1 MKYDRIYSIR
11 KGEYFAD
18 ALQHA
23 GKTCIPTN
31 CIINKLLPGLGA
43 THCELTA
50 PRKSIIIE
58 PNVPVIESKAKQH
71 KHTLAVYK
79 GVSTRQVADF
89 LEANRT
95 KHYKLLTTPEGFT
108 KIKEAM
114 QMTDIGMYEECFI
127 LFDECEKLV
136 QDVNYRDSIRE
147 PMNDFFRF
155 RHKALISATPII
167 PEKDNRF
174 DGFARVL
181 IQPDYAYRQ
190 KLKLITTNNVLETL
204 QEVVEAKRGTV
215 CIFCN
220 SIDSIDSF
228 YRLIPELS
236 NACTFCSE
244 DGQYKLWKGNRR
256 KKSMMITELE
266 RYNFFTSRFYSAVD
280 IFCPNPPHVILV
292 SDLFG
297 AAQSVIDPATEAI
310 QIIGR
315 FRGGVNSVT
324 HIASIRPDLECMSA
338 PEIDHWIEGASRIYN
353 EWKNQLARTTN
364 IGERTLLQEAIGEN
378 SYTPYLD
385 DQGHPDPFLIANF
398 YEKEQVKRLYTSA
411 DSLCDA
417 YKQTGYF
424 DFSHE
429 EHLLPVSDNER
440 MAIQHRLAKKKRAAL
455 IVWKLEEMD
464 KMSRSTNKKVMK
476 RYQRM
481 IGNLI
486 CSAADQYIYDCF
498 CRFGAEFIREAD
510 YNENKLRTALNLSS
524 EYSIKKSAQMRA
536 HIQRTFPIGTEVSIQ
551 EAKSM
556 LKQVYKKMG
565 LNTGRGVTTKE
576 LEKYV
581 EVQRSSKHEN
591 RVIKI
596 LDFKKL

>member
-1 MKYDRIYSIR
+1 MEYDRIYSIR

-18 ALQHA
+18 ALKRA
-23 GKTCIPTN
+23 GKDFIPTN

-58 PNVPVIESKAKQH
+58 PNVPVIESKARVH
-71 KHTLAVYK
+71 KNALAVYK
-79 GVSTRQVADF
+79 GVSIRQIADF
-89 LEANRT
+89 LETNRE
-95 KHYKLLTTPEGFT
+95 KDYKLLTPPEGFN

-114 QMTDIGMYEECFI
+114 QTVDIDMYTECFI

-136 QDVNYRDSIRE
+136 QDVHYRDSIRE

-155 RHKALISATPII
+155 QNKALISATPIV
-167 PEKDNRF
+167 PEKDSRF
-174 DGFARVL
+174 DGFMRVL
-181 IQPDYAYRQ
+181 IQPDYVYRQ

-204 QEVVEAKRGTV
+204 QEVIEAKRGTV

-280 IFCPNPPHVILV
+280 ILCKNPPHVIFV
-292 SDLFG
+292 SDLYG

-324 HIASIRPDLECMSA
+324 HIASIRPELECMSA
-338 PEIDHWIEGASRIYN
+338 PEIDHWIQGASTVFN
-353 EWKNQLARTTN
+353 GWKVQLARTSN

-378 SYTPYLD
+378 SYLPY
-385 DQGHPDPFLIANF
+385 H
-398 YEKEQVKRLYTSA
+398 Y
-411 DSLCDA
+411 
-417 YKQTGYF
+417 
-424 DFSHE
+424 
-429 EHLLPVSDNER
+429 
-440 MAIQHRLAKKKRAAL
+440 
-455 IVWKLEEMD
+455 
-464 KMSRSTNKKVMK
+464 
-476 RYQRM
+476 
-481 IGNLI
+481 
-486 CSAADQYIYDCF
+486 
-498 CRFGAEFIREAD
+498 
-510 YNENKLRTALNLSS
+510 
-524 EYSIKKSAQMRA
+524 
-536 HIQRTFPIGTEVSIQ
+536 
-551 EAKSM
+551 
-556 LKQVYKKMG
+556 
-565 LNTGRGVTTKE
+565 
-576 LEKYV
+576 
-581 EVQRSSKHEN
+581 
-591 RVIKI
+591 
-596 LDFKKL
+596 

>member
-1 MKYDRIYSIR
+1 MEYDRVYSIR
-11 KGEYFAD
+11 KGEYLAD
-18 ALQHA
+18 ALKRA
-23 GKTCIPTN
+23 GKDFIPTN

-43 THCELTA
+43 TYCELTA

-71 KHTLAVYK
+71 KNALAVYK
-79 GVSTRQVADF
+79 GVSIRQVADF
-89 LEANRT
+89 LEANRE
-95 KHYKLLTTPEGFT
+95 KNYKLLTTPEGFN

-114 QMTDIGMYEECFI
+114 QTVDIDMYTECFI

-136 QDVNYRDSIRE
+136 QDVHYRDSIRE

-155 RHKALISATPII
+155 QMKALISATPIV
-167 PEKDNRF
+167 PEKDSRF
-174 DGFARVL
+174 DGFMRVL

-204 QEVVEAKRGTV
+204 QEVIEAKRGTV

-280 IFCPNPPHVILV
+280 ILCKNPPHVIFI
-292 SDLFG
+292 SDLYG

-324 HIASIRPDLECMSA
+324 HIASIRPELECMSSS
-338 PEIDHWIEGASRIYN
+338 EIDHWIQGASAIFN
-353 EWKNQLARTTN
+353 DWKAQLARTTN

-378 SYTPYLD
+378 SYLPYLD
-385 DQGHPDPFLIANF
+385 ENGKPDSFLIANF

-411 DSLCDA
+411 DLLYSA
-417 YKQTGYF
+417 YEQTGYF
-424 DFSHE
+424 VFSHE
-429 EHLLPVSDNER
+429 ERLMPVSDNER
-440 MAIQHRLAKKKRAAL
+440 MAIQHRLAKKKRAEL
-455 IVWKLEEMD
+455 IVRKLEEME
-464 KMSRSTNKKVMK
+464 KMSRATDKKIQK

-481 IGNLI
+481 LVNLI
-486 CSAADQYIYDCF
+486 TSTADKYIYDCF
-498 CRFGAEFIREAD
+498 CRFGAEFIRKTD
-510 YNENKLRTALNLSS
+510 YNENKLRTALNVSS
-524 EYSIKKSAQMRA
+524 EHTIKKSGQMRIY
-536 HIQRTFPIGTEVSIQ
+536 IQRTFPVGAEFSVQ

-565 LNTGRGVTTKE
+565 LNTGRGITTKE
-576 LEKYV
+576 LEQYAEV
-581 EVQRSSKHEN
+581 ENSRNHEA
-591 RVIKI
+591 RMIKI
-596 LDFKKL
+596 LKHK

>member
-1 MKYDRIYSIR
+1 MEYDRIYSIR

-18 ALQHA
+18 ALRRA
-23 GKTCIPTN
+23 GKEFIPTN

-58 PNVPVIESKAKQH
+58 PNVPVIESKAKVH
-71 KHTLAVYK
+71 KNALAVYK
-79 GVSTRQVADF
+79 GVSVRQVADF
-89 LEANRT
+89 LEENRD
-95 KHYKLLTTPEGFT
+95 KPYKLLTTPEGFV

-114 QMTDIGMYEECFI
+114 QTEDIDMYSECFI

-136 QDVNYRDSIRE
+136 QDVHYRDSIRE

-155 RHKALISATPII
+155 EGKALISATPIV
-167 PEKDNRF
+167 PEKDSRF
-174 DGFARVL
+174 DGFMRVL
-181 IQPDYAYRQ
+181 IEPDYAYRQ

-228 YRLIPELS
+228 YRLIPQLS
-236 NACTFCSE
+236 SACTFCSE

-256 KKSMMITELE
+256 KKSMVITELE

-280 IFCPNPPHVILV
+280 ILTKNPPHVILV
-292 SDLFG
+292 SDLYG

-315 FRGGVNSVT
+315 FRGGVNTVT
-324 HIASIRPDLECMSA
+324 HIASVRPELECMSA
-338 PEIDHWIEGASRIYN
+338 PEIDRWIQGASAVFN
-353 EWKNQLARTTN
+353 GWKAQLERASN

-378 SYTPYLD
+378 SYLPYLD
-385 DQGHPDPFLIANF
+385 ENGKPDPFLIANL

-411 DSLCDA
+411 ALLCDA
-417 YKQTGYF
+417 YQQTGYF

-429 EHLLPVSDNER
+429 EHLMPVSDNER
-440 MAIQHRLAKKKRAAL
+440 MAIQHRLAKKKRAEL
-455 IVWKLEEMD
+455 IVWKLEQMD
-464 KMSRSTNKKVMK
+464 KMSRSQDKKVQK

-481 IGNLI
+481 LMNLLT
-486 CSAADQYIYDCF
+486 STADRYIYDCF
-498 CRFGAEFIREAD
+498 CRFGAEFVREAD
-510 YNENKLRTALNLSS
+510 YNENKLRTALNVSS
-524 EYSIKKSAQMRA
+524 EHTIKTSGQMKKY
-536 HIQRTFPIGTEVSIQ
+536 IQRAFPVGAEFSVQ

-565 LNTGRGVTTKE
+565 LNVGRGITTKE
-576 LEKYV
+576 LERFAEV
-581 EVQRSSKHEN
+581 ENSRN
-591 RVIKI
+591 REARMIKI
-596 LDFKKL
+596 VEHR

>member
-1 MKYDRIYSIR
+1 MEYDRIYSIR

-18 ALQHA
+18 ALKRA
-23 GKTCIPTN
+23 GKDFIPTN
-31 CIINKLLPGLGA
+31 CIINKLLPELGA

-58 PNVPVIESKAKQH
+58 PNVPVIESKARVH
-71 KHTLAVYK
+71 KNTFAVYK
-79 GVSTRQVADF
+79 GVSIRQIADF
-89 LEANRT
+89 LETNRE
-95 KHYKLLTTPEGFT
+95 KDYKLLTTPEGFN

-114 QMTDIGMYEECFI
+114 QTVDIDMYTECFI

-136 QDVNYRDSIRE
+136 QDVHYRDSIRE

-155 RHKALISATPII
+155 QNKALISATPIV
-167 PEKDNRF
+167 PEKDSRF
-174 DGFARVL
+174 DGFMRVL
-181 IQPDYAYRQ
+181 IQPDYVYRQ

-204 QEVVEAKRGTV
+204 QEVIEAKRGTV

-280 IFCPNPPHVILV
+280 ILCKNPPHVIFV
-292 SDLFG
+292 SDLYG

-324 HIASIRPDLECMSA
+324 HIASIRPELECMSSS
-338 PEIDHWIEGASRIYN
+338 EIDHWIQGASTIFN
-353 EWKNQLARTTN
+353 GWKSQLARTTN

-378 SYTPYLD
+378 SYLPYLD
-385 DQGHPDPFLIANF
+385 ENGKPDSFLIANF

-411 DSLCDA
+411 DLLCSA
-417 YKQTGYF
+417 YEQTGYF
-424 DFSHE
+424 VFSHE
-429 EHLLPVSDNER
+429 ERLMPVSDNER
-440 MAIQHRLAKKKRAAL
+440 MAIQHRLAKKKRAEL
-455 IVWKLEEMD
+455 IVRKLEEME
-464 KMSRSTNKKVMK
+464 KMSRATDKKIQK

-481 IGNLI
+481 LMNLI
-486 CSAADQYIYDCF
+486 TSTADRYIYD
-498 CRFGAEFIREAD
+498 RE
-510 YNENKLRTALNLSS
+510 NAL
-524 EYSIKKSAQMRA
+524 
-536 HIQRTFPIGTEVSIQ
+536 
-551 EAKSM
+551 
-556 LKQVYKKMG
+556 
-565 LNTGRGVTTKE
+565 
-576 LEKYV
+576 
-581 EVQRSSKHEN
+581 
-591 RVIKI
+591 
-596 LDFKKL
+596 

>member
-1 MKYDRIYSIR
+1 MEYDRIYSIR

-18 ALQHA
+18 ALKRA
-23 GKTCIPTN
+23 GKDFIPTN

-58 PNVPVIESKAKQH
+58 PNVPVIESKAKVH
-71 KHTLAVYK
+71 KNSLAIYK
-79 GVSTRQVADF
+79 GVSVRQITDF
-89 LEANRT
+89 LEKNQD

-114 QMTDIGMYEECFI
+114 LAVNIDMYTECFI

-136 QDVNYRDSIRE
+136 QDVHYRDSIRE
-147 PMNDFFRF
+147 PMNDFFHF
-155 RHKALISATPII
+155 QHKALISATPIV

-174 DGFARVL
+174 DSFMRVL
-181 IQPDYAYRQ
+181 IQPDYEYRQ

-204 QEVVEAKRGTV
+204 QEVIEAKRGTV

-228 YRLIPELS
+228 YRLIPELN

-280 IFCPNPPHVILV
+280 IICKNLPHVILI
-292 SDLFG
+292 SDLHG
-297 AAQSVIDPATEAI
+297 ATQSVIDPTTEAI

-315 FRGGVNSVT
+315 FRGGVNTVT
-324 HIASIRPDLECMSA
+324 HITSIRPDLECMSTN
-338 PEIDHWIEGASRIYN
+338 EIDNWIQGASHIFN
-353 EWKNQLARTTN
+353 GWKTQLAQTSN

-378 SYTPYLD
+378 SYLPYLD
-385 DQGHPDPFLIANF
+385 ANGKPDPFLIANL
-398 YEKEQVKRLYTSA
+398 YEKEQVKRLYTST
-411 DSLCDA
+411 DLLCSA
-417 YKQTGYF
+417 YQQTDYF
-424 DFSHE
+424 IFSHE
-429 EHLLPVSDNER
+429 ERLMPVSDNER
-440 MAIQHRLAKKKRAAL
+440 MAIQHRLAKKKRAEL
-455 IVWKLEEMD
+455 IVRKLEEME
-464 KMSRSTNKKVMK
+464 KMSRTTDKKVQK

-481 IGNLI
+481 LGNLLTTTN
-486 CSAADQYIYDCF
+486 DRYIYDCF
-498 CRFGAEFIREAD
+498 CRFGGDFIRESD
-510 YNENKLRTALNLSS
+510 YNENKLRTALNVSS
-524 EYSIKKSAQMRA
+524 EHTIKQSGQMRSS
-536 HIQRTFPIGTEVSIQ
+536 IQRTFPIGSELSVQEV
-551 EAKSM
+551 KSM

-565 LNTGRGVTTKE
+565 LNTGRGITTKE
-576 LEKYV
+576 LEQYAEIEKGW
-581 EVQRSSKHEN
+581 KHDN
-591 RVIKI
+591 RTIKI
-596 LDFKKL
+596 LKFK

>member
-1 MKYDRIYSIR
+1 MEYDRIYSIR
-11 KGEYFAD
+11 KGEYFVD
-18 ALQHA
+18 ALKRA
-23 GKTCIPTN
+23 GKDFIPTN

-58 PNVPVIESKAKQH
+58 PNVPVIESKAKVH
-71 KHTLAVYK
+71 KNSLAIYK
-79 GVSTRQVADF
+79 GVSVRQITDF
-89 LEANRT
+89 LEKNQD

-114 QMTDIGMYEECFI
+114 LAVDIDMYTECFI

-136 QDVNYRDSIRE
+136 QDVHYRDSIRE
-147 PMNDFFRF
+147 PMNDFFHF
-155 RHKALISATPII
+155 QHKALISATPIV

-174 DGFARVL
+174 DSFMRVL
-181 IQPDYAYRQ
+181 IQPDYEYRQ

-204 QEVVEAKRGTV
+204 QEVIEAKRGTV

-228 YRLIPELS
+228 YRLIPELN

-280 IFCPNPPHVILV
+280 ILCKNPPHVILI
-292 SDLFG
+292 SDLHG
-297 AAQSVIDPATEAI
+297 ATQSVIDPTTEAI

-315 FRGGVNSVT
+315 FRRGVNTVT
-324 HIASIRPDLECMSA
+324 HIASIRPDLECMSTN
-338 PEIDHWIEGASRIYN
+338 EIDSWIQGASHIFN
-353 EWKNQLARTTN
+353 GWKTQLAQTSN

-378 SYTPYLD
+378 SYLPYLD
-385 DQGHPDPFLIANF
+385 ANGKPDPFLIANL
-398 YEKEQVKRLYTSA
+398 YEKEQVKRLYTST
-411 DSLCDA
+411 DLLCSA
-417 YKQTGYF
+417 YQQTDYF
-424 DFSHE
+424 IFSHE
-429 EHLLPVSDNER
+429 ERLMPVSDNER
-440 MAIQHRLAKKKRAAL
+440 MAIQHRLAKKKRAEL
-455 IVWKLEEMD
+455 IVRKLEEME
-464 KMSRSTNKKVMK
+464 KMSRTTDKKVQK

-481 IGNLI
+481 LGNLLTTTN
-486 CSAADQYIYDCF
+486 DRYIYDCF
-498 CRFGAEFIREAD
+498 CRFGGDFIRESD
-510 YNENKLRTALNLSS
+510 YNENKLRAALNVSS
-524 EYSIKKSAQMRA
+524 EHTIKQSVQMRSS
-536 HIQRTFPIGTEVSIQ
+536 IQRTFPIGSELSVQEV
-551 EAKSM
+551 KSM

-565 LNTGRGVTTKE
+565 LNTGRGITAKE
-576 LEKYV
+576 LEQYAEIEKGW
-581 EVQRSSKHEN
+581 KHDN

-596 LDFKKL
+596 LKFK